1 MRTDE
6 HTLEIRSGRRLLV
19 DEPVGLVVAGAR
31 PGSAVA
37 VRATVEVAGAV
48 HQAMATFDA
57 DEAGLVDTAR
67 QASLAGSYTGVDPF
81 GLWWSGQPVGPTS
94 RPPSAPLTARVQAT
108 TADGTAEA
116 VLQRHWL
123 APGATLTPVREPG
136 VCGLFARPA
145 GDGPFPAVVC
155 FAGSSGGLAAAAAWA
170 PMLASHGFA
179 ALAIAYFGVPG
190 LPQALAGIE
199 IEVVERAAAWLLGRA
214 DVAGDRVTVLGMS
227 RGSELA
233 LLAGALLDQLV
244 GAVVCFAPSGVA
256 WCGFGPAGPVDAP
269 AWTFRGAPI
278 PYRGGDATPPPG
290 FGTSGPVALR
300 PLFERALQ
308 DADAVRAAEIPVERA
323 RGPILLVSGEA
334 DAMWPSTHL
343 GELVERR
350 AAGRSGPPGHPPTL
364 PGRRPRQRRRP
375 RHPGPDR
382 GPPPGR
388 RHPVRARG
396 DAGGQRRRPGRL
408 LATGARLP
416 GHHRLLGL
424 APLYPAWLAEALP
437 SCRVGAV
444 WLRCG
449 RGSRSPRCQRR
460 LPRRPS
466 ARFACLARWGWQASN
481 LRPSDYESLRDR
493 LRRTGK
499 CDPCSSGRIRRP
511 SGGVAS

>member
-1 MRTDE
+1 MRADE
-6 HTLEIRSGRRLLV
+6 HTLEIRTGRRPLV

-31 PGSAVA
+31 PRSAVA
-37 VRATVEVAGAV
+37 VRATVEATGAV
-48 HQAMATFDA
+48 HQAMAAFDA

-81 GLWWSGQPVGPTS
+81 GLWWSGQPVGPSS
-94 RPPSAPLTARVQAT
+94 RPPSAPLTARVRAT
-108 TADGTAEA
+108 TADGKAEA
-116 VLQRHWL
+116 VLQRRWL
-123 APGATLTPVREPG
+123 APGATLASVREPG

-244 GAVVCFAPSGVA
+244 GAVVAFAPSGVA

-269 AWTFRGAPI
+269 AWTFRGAAI
-278 PYRGGDATPPPG
+278 PYLGGDATPPPG

-300 PLFERALQ
+300 PLFERALR

-334 DAMWPSTHL
+334 DAMWPSTRL
-343 GELVERR
+343 GEVVERR
-350 AAGRSGPPGHPPTL
+350 AAGRSGPPVTHLRYPAAGHASGGVPGTPAPTEV
-364 PGRRPRQRRRP
+364 
-375 RHPGPDR
+375 
-382 GPPPGR
+382 
-388 RHPVRARG
+388 RHPVDGARYALGGTLAANAAARA
-396 DAGGQRRRPGRL
+396 DSWPQVLAF
-408 LATGARLP
+408 LAT
-416 GHHRLLGL
+416 
-424 APLYPAWLAEALP
+424 
-437 SCRVGAV
+437 S
-444 WLRCG
+444 
-449 RGSRSPRCQRR
+449 GS
-460 LPRRPS
+460 
-466 ARFACLARWGWQASN
+466 
-481 LRPSDYESLRDR
+481 
-493 LRRTGK
+493 
-499 CDPCSSGRIRRP
+499 
-511 SGGVAS
+511 